1 MLVYHAFAD
10 INHGIFR
17 AFVLQRYVFGE
28 RIEIDYWRILDFIY
42 LFPHKAESLSVPRG
56 LVSRKRQLS
65 ELYSKYNDVP
75 FPREFLAETLGIH
88 ATIASVLSA
97 KGVIGSDELKQGQ
110 IDWRLR
116 DWPSELAE
124 LAARRASDDDAVL
137 SFLKDLREQVPVS
150 GPQGIKVRSDWM
162 EHRYDA

>member
-1 MLVYHAFAD
+1 M
-10 INHGIFR
+10 
-17 AFVLQRYVFGE
+17 
-28 RIEIDYWRILDFIY
+28 DFLY

-75 FPREFLAETLGIH
+75 FPREFLAQTQGIH

-124 LAARRASDDDAVL
+124 LVAQRASDDDAVL